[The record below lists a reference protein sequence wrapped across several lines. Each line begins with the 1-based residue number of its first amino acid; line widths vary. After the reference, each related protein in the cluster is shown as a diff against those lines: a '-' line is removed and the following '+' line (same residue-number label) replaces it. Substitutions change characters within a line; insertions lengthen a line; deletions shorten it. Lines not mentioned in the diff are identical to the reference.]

1 MLLFFV
7 SVRFVVFFILESV
20 MFFQEAEEM
29 QLRAIKIKEKLLGT
43 EDYEVGLSL
52 GHLASLYNY
61 HMKMYTAAEKLYY
74 RSISISMY

>member
-1 MLLFFV
+1 
-7 SVRFVVFFILESV
+7 
-20 MFFQEAEEM
+20 M

-43 EDYEVGLSL
+43 DDYEVGLSS